1 MVCCR
6 VLVDSIGEA
15 EFSSDNFAGVIVGAS
30 VAFLEVEEEATARG
44 GACFLF
50 FVWFLRIFFLAAD
63 RVVKVDLT
71 VRLLFLVVVAV
82 DFLVVVFFDLVVVG
96 RGGMEFSLSFVF
108 RTFVRFDTSAVV
120 SCCASIIMRCSS
132 FFFNG

>member
-6 VLVDSIGEA
+6 VLVVSIGEE
-15 EFSSDNFAGVIVGAS
+15 EFFSDNFAGVIVGAS
-30 VAFLEVEEEATARG
+30 VSFLEVEEATARG

-50 FVWFLRIFFLAAD
+50 FWWRIFFLAAE
-63 RVVKVDLT
+63 RVVKVDLM

-82 DFLVVVFFDLVVVG
+82 DFLVVVFFDLVEVG
-96 RGGMEFSLSFVF
+96 RGMEFSLSFVG
-108 RTFVRFDTSAVV
+108 TVRFTDTSATTKV
-120 SCCASIIMRCSS
+120 SSGCASIIMRCSS